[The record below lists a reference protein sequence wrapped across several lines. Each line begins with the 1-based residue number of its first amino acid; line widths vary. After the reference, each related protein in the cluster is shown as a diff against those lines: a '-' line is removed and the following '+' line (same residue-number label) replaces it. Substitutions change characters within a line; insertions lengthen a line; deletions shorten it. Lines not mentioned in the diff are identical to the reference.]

1 MCRIPY
7 AYFAPLMTPK
17 LTPPASAAFSDP
29 MDPGFAVL
37 RANMCGV
44 LRARN
49 KYFCGKYSAA
59 VDPDTGKY
67 IYLGID
73 PKAWMA
79 MRLND
84 GTEGEEGGIVRIE
97 DRLIKLGKY
106 ESTPIPPEFHGRCMF
121 GIYQDWI
128 DLHTLREV
136 LMFMSNDDRRKKIND
151 PANSNALGKESV
163 SDKNN
168 RGRMRPVLTEAEEE
182 AAERAAKA
190 VAQERNPDRRLADMA
205 LPEEGGLGL

>member
-37 RANMCGV
+37 RANMCSV

-67 IYLGID
+67 IYMGID
-73 PKAWMA
+73 PKSWMP

-84 GTEGEEGGIVRIE
+84 GPGGGEDVEGGYVRIE

-106 ESTPIPPEFHGRCMF
+106 EGTPVPKEYHDKCMF

-136 LMFMSNDDRRKKIND
+136 LMFLSNDDRRKKVD
-151 PANSNALGKESV
+151 GPSLAKESV
-163 SDKNN
+163 SEKNN
-168 RGRMRPVLTEAEEE
+168 RGRMRPVLTEAEEA

-190 VAQERNPDRRLADMA
+190 VGQERAPDRKLVDMS
-205 LPEEGGLGL
+205 LPEESV

>member
-1 MCRIPY
+1 
-7 AYFAPLMTPK
+7 MTPK

-29 MDPGFAVL
+29 LDPGFAVL
-37 RANMCGV
+37 RSNLCSV

-67 IYLGID
+67 IYTGID

-84 GTEGEEGGIVRIE
+84 GTEGQEGGYVRVE

-106 ESTPIPPEFHGRCMF
+106 EGTPVPKEYHDKCMF

-136 LMFMSNDDRRKKIND
+136 LMFLSNDDRRKKVDN
-151 PANSNALGKESV
+151 PNPGVKESV
-163 SDKNN
+163 SEKNN
-168 RGRMRPVLTEAEEE
+168 RGRMRPVLTEAEEA

-190 VAQERNPDRRLADMA
+190 LEQERAPDRKLVDMS
-205 LPEEGGLGL
+205 LPEESI